1 LVAGHHFVPNRLA
14 WRAVGN
20 TPKGVLLADV
30 TVTKSVVPP
39 QLFKPMEFCSQTIFG
54 QSRPMPVP

>member
-1 LVAGHHFVPNRLA
+1 MPNRLA